1 MRVAFEHG
9 QRLVPG
15 DRGDLH
21 HGKAAF
27 EQPRCG
33 LMAQVVE
40 GKAAHAGGLANLGEV
55 VANGVRCKAEHLA
68 INPRRKRLEKFS
80 SA

>member
-33 LMAQVVE
+33 LM
-40 GKAAHAGGLANLGEV
+40 
-55 VANGVRCKAEHLA
+55 
-68 INPRRKRLEKFS
+68 FY
-80 SA
+80 